1 MSELRKHHPYSPSKL
16 QALEASPLYEGK
28 EGESEASTAGTTQHE
43 YTDKETIDI
52 DDPAL
57 TDKEYNAVMACRS
70 YRDSI
75 LATYRVPPIVL
86 KEAYVRVDDEDL
98 IVIGKDNVPVH
109 WLGTTAGYLD
119 LALIGA
125 GEGKRA
131 DLFDWKFGLWSVE
144 PAETNLQ
151 GIAYL
156 LSLVKSYPSL
166 EQVTVHFCMP
176 HRDEI
181 DSHTFYKKD
190 FPMLYLRVKTVV
202 ARAIE
207 ARKLISAGGPERC
220 TATTS
225 SCLFC
230 ARLGN
235 CKIAADFCIKVGKKY
250 DPVLVPANVTP
261 SLVGDMAESGT
272 LMEVATLMEAWSKAV
287 KRQITEHAIDN
298 KDWVPDRY
306 KFMTRADLKV
316 KDYEKFREEAI
327 ATGIS
332 PEALDKVKEY
342 PLTKVCKMISDAQP
356 RGEKEATVKA
366 FRENLTVSGIAERE
380 PEVYFLQRI
389 KS

>member
-1 MSELRKHHPYSPSKL
+1 METERRNHHPYSPSKL
-16 QALEASPLYEGK
+16 GALEASPLFESRSAD
-28 EGESEASTAGTTQHE
+28 SEASLAGTKQHD
-43 YTDKETIDI
+43 YTEKDTIDI
-52 DDPAL
+52 DEPGL
-57 TDKEYNAVMACRS
+57 TDKEYNAVMACRA
-70 YRDSI
+70 YRDSV
-75 LATYRVPPIVL
+75 LATYRIPPIIL
-86 KEAYVRVDDEDL
+86 KEQYLEIDDEFVLDGE
-98 IVIGKDNVPVH
+98 GKK
-109 WLGTTAGYLD
+109 WKGTTAGYLD
-119 LALIGA
+119 LAFIGA
-125 GEGKRA
+125 GAGKRA
-131 DLFDWKFGLWSVE
+131 DLFDWKFGLWSVPE
-144 PAETNLQ
+144 ASENLQ

-207 ARKLISAGGPERC
+207 ARKLISSGGPERC

-250 DPVLVPANVTP
+250 DPVLVPSNVIP

-380 PEVYFLQRI
+380 PEVYFLQRL
-389 KS
+389 KT